1 MTNTEIT
8 DGIMYT
14 KVPIIAMRVT
24 ENREEYII
32 KSNTQRV
39 KLECFFGNKTI
50 KTVKFEPGKM
60 LLVID
65 DCAFANSTLENIVLP
80 SNTAKIGANIF
91 MNCKNLKYVKLN
103 ENLKAIPPNAFLNC
117 TGLKKIE
124 LPEGIRTI
132 YESAFENCSN
142 LEEIVLPSSLV
153 EIDTNAFRGCSK
165 LKNITLPK
173 NINKIGY
180 RAFDDH
186 SIESIYVDKETLI
199 KLPSLLEV
207 YEEKVKLRKLTLDEL
222 LDEGKSLKEISNIIK
237 EQDELN
243 L

>member
-14 KVPIIAMRVT
+14 KVPIIAMCAT
-24 ENREEYII
+24 ENREEYKI
-32 KSNTQRV
+32 KLNTQRI
-39 KLECFFGNKTI
+39 KSCFIGNEVI

-65 DCAFANSTLENIVLP
+65 GCAFANSTLESIVLP
-80 SNTAKIGANIF
+80 SNTTKIGTNIF

-103 ENLKAIPPNAFLNC
+103 ENLRAIPPNAFLNC
-117 TGLKKIE
+117 IGLKKIE

-142 LEEIVLPSSLV
+142 LEEIILPSSLV
-153 EIDTNAFRGCSK
+153 EIDRDAFRGCSK
-165 LKNITLPK
+165 LRNITLPK
-173 NINKIGY
+173 SINKIGH
-180 RAFDDH
+180 RAFDDY
-186 SIESIYVDKETLI
+186 SIENIYADKETLI
-199 KLPSLLEV
+199 KLPSLLEA